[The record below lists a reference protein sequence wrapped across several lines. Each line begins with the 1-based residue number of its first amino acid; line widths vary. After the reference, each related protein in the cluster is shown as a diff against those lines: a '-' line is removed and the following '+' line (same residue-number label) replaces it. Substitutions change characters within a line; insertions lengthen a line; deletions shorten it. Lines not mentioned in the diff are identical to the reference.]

1 MKTKLKELFESSVL
15 NDETKEV
22 LTTIFD
28 EALKAKETEVRAEA
42 EAKLV
47 EEKAE
52 MLEEVNKIVEE
63 TVSEELQSISEELEA
78 ARSLEVTYASKLHE
92 FKESYAE
99 KQEELAKT
107 MIAEAVAE
115 EIKELEED
123 IELAKKHEFVMQM
136 YESFGDV
143 YKKLFGGVELDVH
156 DELEQTKKE
165 LNEMKHEKK
174 LNELLESVT
183 GEKREIART
192 ILESVSYDKLDKKFE
207 SIKGIL
213 LAETK
218 QDDEKSDENQID
230 ESDGK
235 KKAEGTVVLENV
247 EEEGDA
253 PNLIDEKIM
262 AQLRKSLQFAGVKT
276 K

>member
-1 MKTKLKELFESSVL
+1 MKNKLKELFESSVL

-22 LTTIFD
+22 LTTVFD

-47 EEKAE
+47 EEKAS

-63 TVSEELQSISEELEA
+63 AISEELNSISEELQT
-78 ARSLEVTYASKLHE
+78 ARALEVTYASKLTE
-92 FKESYAE
+92 FKEAYAE
-99 KQEELAKT
+99 KQDEVVKT

-115 EIKELEED
+115 EIEELKED

-143 YKKLFGGVELDVH
+143 YKKLFGGVEIDIH

-165 LNEMKHEKK
+165 LSEMKHEKK

-192 ILESVSYDKLDKKFE
+192 ILESVSYDKLEKKFN

-213 LAETK
+213 LAESK
-218 QDDEKSDENQID
+218 KEDESDNQID
-230 ESDGK
+230 ETKDDK
-235 KKAEGTVVLENV
+235 EVKGTVVLENV
-247 EEEGDA
+247 ENEEEVSKM
-253 PNLIDEKIM
+253 IDEKILN
-262 AQLRKSLQFAGVKT
+262 QLRKSLQFAGVKT

>member
-1 MKTKLKELFESSVL
+1 MKNKLKELFESSVL

-22 LTTIFD
+22 LTTVFD
-28 EALKAKETEVRAEA
+28 EALNAKEAEVRAEA

-47 EEKAE
+47 EEKAS

-63 TVSEELQSISEELEA
+63 AISEELNSISEELQT
-78 ARSLEVTYASKLHE
+78 ARALEVTYASKLTE
-92 FKESYAE
+92 FKEAYAE
-99 KQEELAKT
+99 KQDEVVKT

-115 EIKELEED
+115 EIEELKED

-143 YKKLFGGVELDVH
+143 YKKLFGGVEIDIH

-165 LNEMKHEKK
+165 LSEMKHEKK

-192 ILESVSYDKLDKKFE
+192 ILESVSYDKLEKKFN

-213 LAETK
+213 LAESK
-218 QDDEKSDENQID
+218 KEDESDNQID
-230 ESDGK
+230 ETKDDK
-235 KKAEGTVVLENV
+235 EVKGTVVLENV
-247 EEEGDA
+247 ENEEEEVSKM
-253 PNLIDEKIM
+253 IDDKILN
-262 AQLRKSLQFAGVKT
+262 QLRKSLQFAGVKT

>member
-1 MKTKLKELFESSVL
+1 MKNKLKELFESSVL

-22 LTTIFD
+22 LTTVFD
-28 EALKAKETEVRAEA
+28 EALKEKETEVRAEA

-47 EEKAE
+47 EEKAS

-63 TVSEELQSISEELEA
+63 AISEELNSISEELQT
-78 ARSLEVTYASKLHE
+78 ARALEVTYASKLTE
-92 FKESYAE
+92 FKEAYAE
-99 KQEELAKT
+99 KQDEVVKT

-115 EIKELEED
+115 EIEELKED

-143 YKKLFGGVELDVH
+143 YKKLFGGVEIDIH

-165 LNEMKHEKK
+165 LSEMKHEKK

-183 GEKREIART
+183 GEKREIAQT
-192 ILESVSYDKLDKKFE
+192 ILESVSYDKLEKKFN

-213 LAETK
+213 LAESK
-218 QDDEKSDENQID
+218 KEEESDNQID
-230 ESDGK
+230 ETKDDK
-235 KKAEGTVVLENV
+235 EVKGTVVLENV
-247 EEEGDA
+247 ENEEEVSKM
-253 PNLIDEKIM
+253 IDEKILN
-262 AQLRKSLQFAGVKT
+262 QLRKSLQFAGVKT